1 LSVVSAEKLMHSPPG
16 TVFDFVA
23 AHHFENHPRWDPDV
37 LEMNQTSPGTV
48 GVGTKA
54 NIVRRQGNRRVEGTA
69 TVTEYQ
75 PDQSAAWDV
84 QFGPFLLRQ
93 RVELAPDQGGA
104 ATRLR
109 LSIETRAK
117 GLVRLIVPLLRSRF
131 RKTME
136 QSLTRIASFSS
147 DSPSDP
153 DWRDDHESGLF
164 GSAARV
170 RSHSAAHISWLAI
183 CHCASG

>member
-1 LSVVSAEKLMHSPPG
+1 MSLVRAEKVLHRPPE

-23 AHHFENHPRWDPDV
+23 THHFENHPRWDPDV
-37 LEMNQTSPGTV
+37 LEMRQTSPGTL

-69 TVTEYQ
+69 TVTEYE

-84 QFGPFLLRQ
+84 QFGPFRLHQ
-93 RVELAPDQGGA
+93 RVELAPEQGGA

-109 LSIETRAK
+109 LSIEARAK
-117 GLVRLIVPLLRSRF
+117 GPIKLMVPLLRSRF

-136 QSLTRIASFSS
+136 QSLTTIASLL
-147 DSPSDP
+147 
-153 DWRDDHESGLF
+153 E
-164 GSAARV
+164 
-170 RSHSAAHISWLAI
+170 
-183 CHCASG
+183 

>member
-1 LSVVSAEKLMHSPPG
+1 MSVVRAEKLLHSPPK

-48 GVGTKA
+48 ASAQKA
-54 NIVRRQGNRRVEGTA
+54 NIVRRQGSRRVEGTA

-109 LSIETRAK
+109 LSIETRAN

-136 QSLTRIASFSS
+136 QSLTRIASFL
-147 DSPSDP
+147 
-153 DWRDDHESGLF
+153 E
-164 GSAARV
+164 
-170 RSHSAAHISWLAI
+170 
-183 CHCASG
+183 

>member
-69 TVTEYQ
+69 TVTSISQTSPRPGMCSSDLSCYGTVSSWRRTKVKLR
-75 PDQSAAWDV
+75 PAYGCQSRRE
-84 QFGPFLLRQ
+84 P
-93 RVELAPDQGGA
+93 RV
-104 ATRLR
+104 
-109 LSIETRAK
+109 
-117 GLVRLIVPLLRSRF
+117 LVRLMVPLLRSRF

-136 QSLTRIASFSS
+136 QSLTRIASFL
-147 DSPSDP
+147 
-153 DWRDDHESGLF
+153 E
-164 GSAARV
+164 
-170 RSHSAAHISWLAI
+170 
-183 CHCASG
+183 

>member
-1 LSVVSAEKLMHSPPG
+1 MSVVRAEKLLHCPPN

-37 LEMNQTSPGTV
+37 LEMNKTSPGPV

-69 TVTEYQ
+69 TVMEYQ

-84 QFGPFLLRQ
+84 QFGPFLLHQ
-93 RVELAPDQGGA
+93 RVELTPDQGGA
-104 ATRLR
+104 TTRLQ
-109 LSIETRAK
+109 LSVETRAK
-117 GLVRLIVPLLRSRF
+117 GPVRLMLPLLRSRF

-136 QSLTRIASFSS
+136 QSLTRIASFL
-147 DSPSDP
+147 
-153 DWRDDHESGLF
+153 E
-164 GSAARV
+164 
-170 RSHSAAHISWLAI
+170 
-183 CHCASG
+183 

>member
-48 GVGTKA
+48 ASAQKA
-54 NIVRRQGNRRVEGTA
+54 NIVRRQGSRRVEGTA

-136 QSLTRIASFSS
+136 QTLRGSPLSSS

-153 DWRDDHESGLF
+153 DWCDDHESGLF
-164 GSAARV
+164 GQRG
-170 RSHSAAHISWLAI
+170 
-183 CHCASG
+183 SGA

>member
-1 LSVVSAEKLMHSPPG
+1 VSAEKLMHSPPG

>member
-1 LSVVSAEKLMHSPPG
+1 MSLVRAEKVLHRPPE

-23 AHHFENHPRWDPDV
+23 TPNFENHPRWDPDV
-37 LEMNQTSPGTV
+37 LEMRQTSPGTL

-54 NIVRRQGNRRVEGTA
+54 DIVRRQGNRRVDGTA
-69 TVTEYQ
+69 TVTEYE

-84 QFGPFLLRQ
+84 QFGPFRLHQ
-93 RVELAPDQGGA
+93 RVELAPEQGGA

-117 GLVRLIVPLLRSRF
+117 GPIKLMVPLLRSRF

-136 QSLTRIASFSS
+136 QSLTTIASLL
-147 DSPSDP
+147 
-153 DWRDDHESGLF
+153 E
-164 GSAARV
+164 
-170 RSHSAAHISWLAI
+170 
-183 CHCASG
+183 